1 MSSGFI
7 LGLDGKTYYNT
18 GTNASPSWV
27 EVTNIKDLTQNL
39 ERGEFDVTTRG
50 GGGFVQR
57 VPVLADGSIDFQMV
71 YDPDDAGVVRVQTD
85 YFAKTIRQW
94 AFMDGDIAT
103 IGSQGLRAGMGVF
116 NFSRSE
122 NLTEAMM
129 VDVSLRVSR
138 FVESGSEVT
147 PDWYEVS

>member
-1 MSSGFI
+1 MATGFT
-7 LGLDGKTYYNT
+7 LGLDGKTYANT
-18 GTNASPSWV
+18 GTNASPTWAEV
-27 EVTNIKDLTQNL
+27 ENVKDLTLNL

-71 YDPDDAGVVRVQTD
+71 YDTSDADMTRVRTD
-85 YFAKTIRQW
+85 YFAKTIRQY
-94 AFMDGDIAT
+94 AFMDGDIT
-103 IGSQGLRAGMGVF
+103 TSGSQGLRAGVGVF

-129 VDVSLRVSR
+129 IDVSLKVSR
-138 FVESGSEVT
+138 FVESSAEVT
-147 PDWYEVS
+147 PDWYTV

>member
-1 MSSGFI
+1 MATGFV
-7 LGLDGKTYYNT
+7 LGLDGKAYYNT
-18 GTNASPSWV
+18 GTNASPTWV
-27 EVTNIKDLTQNL
+27 LVENIKDLTQNL

-71 YDPDDAGVVRVQTD
+71 YDPDDADVTQVQTD
-85 YFAKTIRQW
+85 FFAKTVRQW
-94 AFMDGDIAT
+94 AFMDGPIAT
-103 IGSQGLRAGMGVF
+103 VGSQGLRAGMGVF

-129 VDVSLRVSR
+129 VDVSLKVSR
-138 FVESGSEVT
+138 FVESSSEVT
-147 PDWYEVS
+147 PDWYEVT